1 MRCFKQFMRIVT
13 IAFAVLTA
21 SLFSISSAAQ
31 KGFHIKVTVKGLP
44 KDSLCYLANYYGDKQ
59 YIQDSAKAD
68 INGTVIFK
76 ADTLLPKG
84 LYLFVLPGK
93 RYFEMIVDREQRFS
107 LETDTSDYVANMK
120 VTGSKDNQAFY
131 DYLRFI
137 GSISK
142 RAEAI
147 KAEIENS
154 KEGTPEREEAQKKM
168 AKLNE
173 EVVEN
178 KIQFL
183 KDNPDAFMSK
193 VFKATKE
200 IEIPEAPLNPDGTK
214 DSLFAYKYYKE
225 HFFDNIDMKDER
237 MLRTPVLHPKI
248 EQYLTKLT
256 PQIPDSI
263 IVAADYIVSLTR
275 PNKEMFKY
283 VVWWITN
290 HYETS
295 NIMGFDAVFVHMAE
309 KYYTKDQ
316 AYWVDS
322 TTLYKIQ
329 ERVKILKPILI
340 GKKMRNLVLKDTAGV
355 YRSMYDIK
363 QPYTLVYI
371 WDPDCGHCKKATP
384 KLKKLYDKA
393 KKYGFEVYAIDN
405 EAERDKWINFIKE
418 HNLNWINVADMEF
431 RDNYRY
437 ELDIHST
444 PQMFLLDKDKKI
456 KAKKIDVETLSEIL
470 AKEFN
475 APELKME
482 RESKDKDSKEE
493 H

>member
-1 MRCFKQFMRIVT
+1 MPHIIQLMRIFTLVF
-13 IAFAVLTA
+13 AFL
-21 SLFSISSAAQ
+21 ISVSTFAQ
-31 KGFHIKVTVKGLP
+31 KGFNIKVTVKGLE
-44 KDSLCYLANYYGDKQ
+44 KDSLCYLANYYGEKQ
-59 YIQDSAKAD
+59 YIQDSAKVDAT
-68 INGTVIFK
+68 GTVIFK

-93 RYFEMIVDREQRFS
+93 RYFEMIVDREQRFA
-107 LETDTSDYVANMK
+107 LETNNDDYVANMK

-137 GSISK
+137 GNISK

-147 KAEIENS
+147 RAEIEAA
-154 KEGTPEREEAQKKM
+154 KEGTPQREEAQKKM
-168 AKLNE
+168 AKLND
-173 EVVEN
+173 EVVDN
-178 KIQFL
+178 KNQFL

-193 VFKATKE
+193 VFMATKE
-200 IEIPEAPLNPDGTK
+200 IEIPEAPVLADGSK
-214 DSLFAYKYYKE
+214 DSLFAYKFYKE

-237 MLRTPVLHPKI
+237 MLRTPVFHPKL
-248 EQYLTKLT
+248 EQYITKLT
-256 PQIPDSI
+256 PQTPDSI
-263 IVAADYIVSLTR
+263 IVAADYVVSLTR

-295 NIMGFDAVFVHMAE
+295 NIMGFDAVFVHMGE

-329 ERVKILKPILI
+329 ERVKILKPILL
-340 GKKMRNLVLKDTAGV
+340 GKKMRNLVMKDTAGV
-355 YRSMYDIK
+355 FRSMYDIK
-363 QPYTLVYI
+363 QPFTLVYI

-393 KKYGFEVYAIDN
+393 KKYGFEVYAINN
-405 EAERDKWINFIKE
+405 EVERDKWLKFIRE
-418 HNLNWINVADMEF
+418 NDLNWINVADMEF
-431 RDNYRY
+431 KDNYRY
-437 ELDIHST
+437 EFDIHST

-456 KAKKIDVETLSEIL
+456 KAKKIDVETLSDIL

-482 RESKDKDSKEE
+482 RDPKDKDSKDE